1 MSYKHLTTVLISN
14 NGTIFFSTHYR
25 LISGSLNSQWTNLLF
40 LPLTWCVDSH
50 KQRNLVLRVG
60 LLLPWEKSMV
70 WKLPNARIGWPALQ
84 RSRKLIS
91 MFSIHLKIDYQSSF
105 SIIQALLYCLNIWVK
120 IGLNNLNLSS
130 LLTRVDSVSR
140 HHTARG
146 CWEHPWGEIHTIR

>member
-1 MSYKHLTTVLISN
+1 MGLYFFLLI
-14 NGTIFFSTHYR
+14 IDLVFK
-25 LISGSLNSQWTNLLF
+25 ISGVLHSQWANLLF

-91 MFSIHLKIDYQSSF
+91 MFSIHLKIDYHSSF

>member
-1 MSYKHLTTVLISN
+1 MGLYFFYSLNSKIS
-14 NGTIFFSTHYR
+14 S
-25 LISGSLNSQWTNLLF
+25 SLNSQWTNRLF

-60 LLLPWEKSMV
+60 LLLPGEKSMV

-105 SIIQALLYCLNIWVK
+105 SIIQALLYCLNI
-120 IGLNNLNLSS
+120 IGSNNLNLSS